1 MNCESVRVE
10 LLELLR
16 RADHE
21 ARLMFMPPGADEQD
35 GQEVR
40 DIFSSDVRWTHESGV
55 DKGRQY
61 ELLYLGEPHRDLR
74 TDCEQ
79 VSYVRVSDVLL
90 VAEEEFSRLARA
102 G

>member
-1 MNCESVRVE
+1 MKVSE

-16 RADHE
+16 RADPE

-35 GQEVR
+35 AQEVR
-40 DIFSSDVRWTHESGV
+40 DIYSSDVRWTHESGV

-61 ELLYLGEPHRDLR
+61 ELLYPGEPHRNFR

-79 VSYVRVSDVLL
+79 VSCARVSVVLL
-90 VAEEEFSRLARA
+90 VAEEEFSRLARP

>member
-1 MNCESVRVE
+1 MKVSE

-16 RADHE
+16 RADPE
-21 ARLMFMPPGADEQD
+21 ARLMFMPPGADEQ
-35 GQEVR
+35 EVR
-40 DIFSSDVRWTHESGV
+40 DIVSSDVRWTHESGV

-61 ELLYLGEPHRDLR
+61 ELLYPGEAHRDLR

-79 VSYVRVSDVLL
+79 VSYATVSVVLL
-90 VAEEEFSRLARA
+90 LTEEESSRLTRP

>member
-1 MNCESVRVE
+1 MKVSE
-10 LLELLR
+10 LLELR
-16 RADHE
+16 GRADPE
-21 ARLMFMPPGADEQD
+21 APLMFMPPGAAEQD

-61 ELLYLGEPHRDLR
+61 ELLYPGEPHRDLR

-79 VSYVRVSDVLL
+79 VSYVRVNVVMLAAD
-90 VAEEEFSRLARA
+90 EEFSRSASP